1 MGRKKLLVLG
11 CLTAIT
17 IVWVTASSRLDL
29 QAAQQRPAA
38 NSAAQQRALLDQ
50 YCVGCH
56 NERFSNAGVKLDSV
70 DLTKATEHAEVLE
83 KVIRKVKAE
92 MMPPVGSPRPDK
104 AAMEALAA
112 FLETSL
118 DRAAAT
124 NPRPGD
130 KLLHRMN
137 RTEYGNAVR
146 DLFDLQEVNV
156 SALLPPDN
164 EARGFDNIADAL
176 GMNPALMDR
185 YIQAAWKIVAL
196 ATGDT
201 NIPPIIETFPVRSDL
216 AQREYIEGMPLG
228 TRGGVVIDH
237 FFPVDGEYL
246 IRAKLWKTTVTQTGG
261 LEVPDDGEVTVDGE
275 RLTVARFGGSEDEIA
290 AAQFPDTTGQEIDNR
305 FNTRVTLKAG
315 THRVTVGF
323 LKKSSGPSIALLS
336 PFERDRI
343 DPVAPVG
350 VPLIERVTIEGP
362 FNVKGSGDSASR
374 RRIFTCRPAAGSD
387 GMACA
392 KTILTTLGRRAYRRP
407 LTTAETD
414 RLLRYYQ
421 SGQTRSGGDF
431 DSGIREALAFLL
443 VSPQFLFRFE
453 RDPQSTASNGVVTR
467 VAAQESQYRISDLE
481 LASRLS
487 FFLWSSIPD
496 DQLLDLAIRGR
507 LKQPAVLEQ
516 QVKRMLA
523 DERARALGANFV
535 GQWLFLRNIAGHMP
549 DQDIFPDFDDNLRKA
564 MPRETELLFEGIV
577 LEDRSVLELLTA
589 DYTYLN
595 ERLAKHYGVRGV
607 YGTQYRKVAVTDETR
622 KGILGHAG
630 ILTLTS
636 YANRTN
642 PVNRG
647 KYVLTNILGTPPPP
661 PPPNV
666 PPLNESPGRVLSM
679 RERMAAHRA
688 NTVCANCHKLMDPI
702 GLSLENFD
710 AIGRWRTTDN
720 GATIDPTDTLY
731 NGEKVDGPVALRQ
744 VILRHP
750 DQFVRTMTEN
760 LMTYAL
766 GRGVEYYDMP
776 IIRSILKDAARNNY
790 RFSSVVLGI
799 VKSGPFQM
807 RSRGSE
813 DSKPVADN
821 GAERPVVITS
831 ASNTKQ

>member
-1 MGRKKLLVLG
+1 MGRKNLFLLG
-11 CLTAIT
+11 CLIAIMV
-17 IVWVTASSRLDL
+17 VWVTASSRLDL
-29 QAAQQRPAA
+29 QAAQQRPAP
-38 NSAAQQRALLDQ
+38 AAQQKALLDQ

-56 NERFSNAGVKLDSV
+56 NQRLSNAGVKLDTV
-70 DLTKATEHAEVLE
+70 DLTKPGDNAEVLE
-83 KVIRKVKAE
+83 KVIRKVRAE

-104 AAMEALAA
+104 TAMEGLAA

-118 DRAAAT
+118 DRLAAS
-124 NPRPGD
+124 NPRAGD
-130 KLLHRMN
+130 KVLHRLN

-146 DLFDLQEVNV
+146 DLFDLQDVNV

-164 EARGFDNIADAL
+164 EAHGFDNISDAL
-176 GMNPALMDR
+176 GLNPALMDR
-185 YIQAAWKIVAL
+185 YLQAAWKIVAL

-201 NIPPIIETFPVRSDL
+201 NILPVIETYPVRSDL
-216 AQREYIEGMPLG
+216 SQREYIEGMPLG

-261 LEVPDDGEVTVDGE
+261 LELPDDGEVTVDGE
-275 RLTVARFGGSEDEIA
+275 RKTLARFGGSEDEIN

-305 FNTRVTLKAG
+305 FNTRVTLPAG

-323 LKKSSGPSIALLS
+323 LKKSSGPSVALLS

-350 VPLIERVTIEGP
+350 VSLIERVTIEGP
-362 FNVKGSGDSASR
+362 FNVKGSGESASR
-374 RRIFTCRPAAGSD
+374 KRIFMCRPAAGTD
-387 GMACA
+387 GTACA

-414 RLLRYYQ
+414 RLLRYFQ
-421 SGQTRSGGDF
+421 SGQKRAGSF
-431 DSGIREALAFLL
+431 DAGIQEALAFML

-453 RDPQSTASNGVVTR
+453 RDPQTTAANGAATR
-467 VAAQESQYRISDLE
+467 VAAQENLYRISDLE

-496 DQLLDLAIRGR
+496 DQLLDLAVRGR
-507 LKQPAVLEQ
+507 LRQPAVLEQ

-523 DERARALGANFV
+523 DERSRALGSNFA
-535 GQWLFLRNIAGHMP
+535 GQWLFLRNLTGHMP

-564 MPRETELLFEGIV
+564 MPRETELLFETIV
-577 LEDRSVLELLTA
+577 IEDRSVLELMTA

-595 ERLAKHYGVRGV
+595 ERLAKHYGVPGV
-607 YGTQYRKVAVTDETR
+607 YGTQFRRVAVTDETR

-666 PPLNESPGRVLSM
+666 PPLNEAPGRVLSM
-679 RERMAAHRA
+679 RERMEAHRA

-710 AIGRWRTTDN
+710 AVGRWRTSDG
-720 GATIDPTDTLY
+720 GAKIDPTDTLY

-744 VILRHP
+744 VILKHP
-750 DQFVRTMTEN
+750 EQFVRTMTEN

-799 VKSGPFQM
+799 VKSSPFQM

-821 GAERPVVITS
+821 GAEQSVVAS

>member
-1 MGRKKLLVLG
+1 MGRKNLFVLG
-11 CLTAIT
+11 CLIAIMV
-17 IVWVTASSRLDL
+17 VWVTASSRLDL
-29 QAAQQRPAA
+29 QAAQQRPAP
-38 NSAAQQRALLDQ
+38 AAQQKALLDQ

-56 NERFSNAGVKLDSV
+56 NQRFSNAGVKLDDV
-70 DLTKATEHAEVLE
+70 DLAKPGDHAEVLE
-83 KVIRKVKAE
+83 KVIRKVRAD
-92 MMPPVGSPRPDK
+92 MMPPVGSPRPER
-104 AAMEALAA
+104 AAMENLAA

-118 DRAAAT
+118 DRVAAA

-130 KLLHRMN
+130 KPLHRLN

-146 DLFDLQEVNV
+146 DLFDLQNVNV

-164 EARGFDNIADAL
+164 EAHGFDNISDAL

-185 YIQAAWKIVAL
+185 YLQAAWKIVAL

-201 NIPPIIETFPVRSDL
+201 NILPVIETYPVRSDL
-216 AQREYIEGMPLG
+216 SQREYIEGMPLG

-261 LEVPDDGEVTVDGE
+261 LELPDDGEVTVDGE
-275 RLTVARFGGSEDEIA
+275 RKTLARFGGSDDEIR

-305 FNTRVTLKAG
+305 FNTRVTLTAG
-315 THRVTVGF
+315 THRITVGF
-323 LKKSSGPSIALLS
+323 LKKSSGPSVALLS

-362 FNVKGSGDSASR
+362 FNVKGSGESASR
-374 RRIFTCRPAAGSD
+374 RRIFTCRPAAGTD
-387 GMACA
+387 GSACA

-407 LTTAETD
+407 LTTTETD

-421 SGQTRSGGDF
+421 SGQKRGGSF
-431 DSGIREALAFLL
+431 DAGIQEALAFLL

-453 RDPQSTASNGVVTR
+453 RDPQPTASSGGAVAR
-467 VAAQESQYRISDLE
+467 VAAQQSQYRISDLE

-496 DQLLDLAIRGR
+496 DQLLDLAVRGR
-507 LKQPAVLEQ
+507 LRQAAVLEQ
-516 QVKRMLA
+516 QVRRMLA
-523 DERARALGANFV
+523 DERARALGSNFA
-535 GQWLFLRNIAGHMP
+535 GQWLFLRNLSGHMP
-549 DQDIFPDFDDNLRKA
+549 DQDIFPDFDDNLRRA
-564 MPRETELLFEGIV
+564 MPRETELLFETIV
-577 LEDRSVLELLTA
+577 LEDRSVLELMTA
-589 DYTYLN
+589 DYTFIN
-595 ERLAKHYGVRGV
+595 ERLAKHYGIPGV
-607 YGTQYRKVAVTDETR
+607 YGTQYRRVAVTDDTR
-622 KGILGHAG
+622 KGLLGHAG

-666 PPLNESPGRVLSM
+666 PPLNEAPGRVLSM
-679 RERMAAHRA
+679 RERMEAHRA
-688 NTVCANCHKLMDPI
+688 NVVCSNCHKLMDPI
-702 GLSLENFD
+702 GLALENFD
-710 AIGRWRTTDN
+710 AVGRWRTDDG
-720 GATIDPTDTLY
+720 GAKIDPTDTLY

-744 VILRHP
+744 VILKHP
-750 DQFVRTMTEN
+750 EQFVRTMTEN

-776 IIRSILKDAARNNY
+776 IIRTILKEAARNNY

-821 GAERPVVITS
+821 GAERSVVIETS
-831 ASNTKQ
+831 ASNTQQ